1 MRKIGIFTF
10 WDVPNYGTFMQAYAL
25 QQIIAKNYPEDK
37 VVQISYLDWHHY
49 NAYYSIV
56 NTNHFLFLINPRFY
70 CDLYHRCQRRA
81 NIESLKAFL
90 SYYDSIPHTVNFK
103 REKLQKASFDIV
115 VLGSD
120 IIWDYRQK
128 IFGNDRFLFG
138 NDFHA
143 GRVIAYAPSFGTVK
157 SSDEPPSYV
166 VKGLNGLAAIS
177 VRDENSAKLVRQY
190 TGKEV
195 PIVLD
200 PTLLMDADDE
210 NFVKPNI
217 KNYIIVYGSSFSSEL
232 IHGARKY
239 ANQHHLKLVCLDSLD
254 DTFDWCD
261 LNISQE
267 KLSPFAWCGYFK
279 YAEAVFTCTYH
290 GLMFGLIFKKRLIFH
305 PTPFIL
311 DKASSLINYLGLR
324 EVLVEEKSFEGKM
337 DWPWDYKEIDRRLLL
352 MKEKSLM
359 YLKESLKTNG

>member
-37 VVQISYLDWHHY
+37 VLQISYLNRHHY
-49 NAYYSIV
+49 KAYYSTI
-56 NTNHFLFLINPRFY
+56 NTNYFLFFINPRFY
-70 CDLYHRCQRRA
+70 RDLCHRWQRRA
-81 NIESLKAFL
+81 NIKSLKAFL
-90 SYYDSIPHTVNFK
+90 SYYDSIPHTVNFE
-103 REKLQKASFDIV
+103 REKLKKASFDIV

-120 IIWDYRQK
+120 IIWDYRQG

-166 VKGLNGLAAIS
+166 VEGLNGLAAIS
-177 VRDENSAKLVRQY
+177 VRDENSAKLVKQY

-195 PIVLD
+195 PVVLD

-267 KLSPFAWCGYFK
+267 NLSPFSWCGYFK

-311 DKASSLINYLGLR
+311 DKASSLIEYLGLR

-337 DWPWDYKEIDRRLLL
+337 DWTWDYEEIDRRLLP

-359 YLKESLKTNG
+359 YLKESLKING